1 MYVYVEKINDNKYY
15 RGFGEIKSNTYENIE
30 TNSTPVEDIKEKK
43 QYYKIKEITTY
54 KTQKVNNVD
63 RFGNII
69 NSYEINIPSK
79 AYGWEFDELA
89 WNSSGV
95 IVEPSNKEK
104 IEDLQ
109 EENQQLTNRVSVLQ
123 ESNAEK
129 DLEIDALNNQ
139 TVEMSDLI
147 LDLSMKILN

>member
-30 TNSTPVEDIKEKK
+30 TNSTPVDDIEEKK

-54 KTQKVNNVD
+54 KTQKVNNID

-79 AYGWEFDELA
+79 AYGWEFDEIA

-104 IEDLQ
+104 IENLQ

-129 DLEIDALNNQ
+129 DLEIDNLNNQ